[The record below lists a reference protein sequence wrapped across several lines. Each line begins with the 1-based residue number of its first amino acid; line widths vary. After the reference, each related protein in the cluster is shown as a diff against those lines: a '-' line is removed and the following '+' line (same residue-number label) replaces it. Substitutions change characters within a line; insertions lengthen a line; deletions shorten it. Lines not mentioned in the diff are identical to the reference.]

1 MKHLRVRLGFPQRTR
16 HPMHDFLVEHP
27 EMRRQELWSWSF
39 VGGTPTCLFRAEGD
53 IEAYRERIADV
64 DSVIGCDLTL
74 VTDTSFYAFVRAEPS
89 DDEWEWML
97 AFHRT
102 SLVVMPPIVY
112 TTAGE
117 AVFEVL
123 GDPADLQGLL
133 GELPDR
139 IDTTVERVGEYDR
152 FRSPAAGLTDRQREV
167 VATAADLGY
176 YDVPRAATL
185 ADVAVALDVAAST
198 VSDHLR
204 KAESAVMGRV
214 AEPPSSTSPSTGSA
228 RSVDD
233 SEPKV

>member
-1 MKHLRVRLGFPQRTR
+1 
-16 HPMHDFLVEHP
+16 MHEFLVEHP
-27 EMRRQELWSWSF
+27 GMRRQELWSWSF
-39 VGGTPTCLFRAEGD
+39 IGGTPTVLFRVEGD

-64 DSVIGCDLTL
+64 DSVIECDLTP
-74 VTDTSFYAFVRAEPS
+74 VSDTSFHSFVRAEPS

-97 AFHRT
+97 AFHRAG
-102 SLVVMPPIVY
+102 LVVMPPIVY

-139 IDTTVERVGEYDR
+139 IDTTVDRVGEYDR
-152 FRSPAAGLTDRQREV
+152 SRSSAARLTDRQREV
-167 VATAADLGY
+167 VTMAAELGY

-185 ADVAVALDVAAST
+185 ADVAAVLDVAAST
-198 VSDHLR
+198 ISDHLR
-204 KAESAVMGRV
+204 KAERTVMGSV
-214 AEPPSSTSPSTGSA
+214 AEPPSSAGTSA
-228 RSVDD
+228 RGAQSVDD